1 MAYTTVRRLDSRVSA
16 HKRDDTAIEDASVRV
31 VAELERLGLSPV
43 GAVDLTGAGFHRIAT
58 YLLSAQRTTV
68 AVVSHPAV
76 TFVSVYGGRVFSTT
90 GHPMA
95 APAPF
100 ELRQVEPETPVA
112 RLWRLHEAG
121 LRRIAVF
128 GAQPDRLHPARA
140 IDTCLEV
147 DRRIRDAAVPHL
159 EAIAGA
165 KRILRMDRSTPPLVD
180 DRRAER
186 RIRLWLALAE
196 DPIRV

>member
-16 HKRDDTAIEDASVRV
+16 HKRDDVAVEETAVGV
-31 VAELERLGLSPV
+31 VAELERLGLTPV

-58 YLLSAQRTTV
+58 YLLSSQRTTV
-68 AVVSHPAV
+68 AVVSYPV
-76 TFVSVYGGRVFSTT
+76 TTFVSVFGGRVLSTT
-90 GHPMA
+90 DRPMA
-95 APAPF
+95 APARF

-112 RLWRLHEAG
+112 RLWRIHEAG
-121 LRRIAVF
+121 LRRIAGF

-147 DRRIRDAAVPHL
+147 DRRIRDASVPHV
-159 EAIAGA
+159 EALAGA
-165 KRILRMDRSTPPLVD
+165 KRALRMDRATPPLVD
-180 DRRAER
+180 DRKADR
-186 RIRLWLALAE
+186 RIRKWLALAE